1 MIHKAIVHRN
11 QDLAWQMGRLN
22 PHDVTRIEACDPVM
36 AQSHGIWMING
47 YYPMGMTNIAIENDH
62 L

>member
-36 AQSHGIWMING
+36 DQSHGILMING
-47 YYPMGMTNIAIENDH
+47 YYPLVN
-62 L
+62 